1 MNELQVG
8 DQLDHYRIEAL
19 AAQSGMACIYR
30 AVDLHNGMPVAIKVP
45 HFQVESDPVLF
56 DRFRREDAIGR
67 RLDHPRVMKVLP
79 DDDRSRLYMVM
90 EWLDGRLLRRVLT
103 EEKKLAPERAIR
115 IALGVCEGL
124 EYIHGQSVVHRD
136 LKPENIMVDSEDRIK
151 LIDFGI
157 ANKAGAKRLT
167 YARITQ
173 SMGTPDYVSPEQVK
187 LHRGDARS
195 DLYALGV
202 ILYEMLTGEV
212 PFQGSNPLVVLND
225 RLVNNPIPPREID
238 PANLRS
244 DAGDYLPRAG
254 TQSDKPLC
262 ERPRLCARPAG
273 SGFGRRN
280 GTPRRERLARAPFG
294 QTKKGAVLCGARS
307 DSHRHCVITSHHR
320 STPLETPQTARFG
333 GPAAGARLRV
343 PIVAKMHAMAGS
355 ARLET
360 HSESLESSF
369 RKRWALAAAY
379 SLRWAW
385 SPRSPLSVFA

>member
-1 MNELQVG
+1 MNDLQAG

-45 HFQVESDPVLF
+45 HFQVESDPILF
-56 DRFRREDAIGR
+56 DRFRREDSIGR

-238 PANLRS
+238 PQISAQVQEII
-244 DAGDYLPRAG
+244 YRALERNP
-254 TQSDKPLC
+254 TNRYASARDFARDLLDPDSVVVK
-262 ERPRLCARPAG
+262 ERPEEKDWRV
-273 SGFGRRN
+273 RRSAK
-280 GTPRRERLARAPFG
+280 PKRALFY
-294 QTKKGAVLCGARS
+294 A
-307 DSHRHCVITSHHR
+307 
-320 STPLETPQTARFG
+320 
-333 GPAAGARLRV
+333 
-343 PIVAKMHAMAGS
+343 
-355 ARLET
+355 
-360 HSESLESSF
+360 
-369 RKRWALAAAY
+369 ALALIPIAIVLLLLITAQHH
-379 SLRWAW
+379 
-385 SPRSPLSVFA
+385 